1 MIKKKKIITSN
12 HNIFRYFDFDVKR
25 DPKKKK
31 KKKKQLNYQS
41 LIKETNMQLNED

>member
-12 HNIFRYFDFDVKR
+12 HNIFRYFDFKER
-25 DPKKKK
+25 KKKKK

>member
-31 KKKKQLNYQS
+31 KKKRRLSIDWPHPVFS
-41 LIKETNMQLNED
+41 LDLL